1 MWYTIG
7 VIDIVFKSKEKK
19 MMLTGFPMMLLI
31 LWVLSVIV
39 LFVNNYRPTKLY
51 YAIGIVLAVI
61 SFLDVFIINADKY
74 PL

>member
-1 MWYTIG
+1 MMW
-7 VIDIVFKSKEKK
+7 
-19 MMLTGFPMMLLI
+19 TGFPMMLLV

-51 YAIGIVLAVI
+51 YGVGIILAII
-61 SFLDVFIINADKY
+61 SFLDVFVINADKY